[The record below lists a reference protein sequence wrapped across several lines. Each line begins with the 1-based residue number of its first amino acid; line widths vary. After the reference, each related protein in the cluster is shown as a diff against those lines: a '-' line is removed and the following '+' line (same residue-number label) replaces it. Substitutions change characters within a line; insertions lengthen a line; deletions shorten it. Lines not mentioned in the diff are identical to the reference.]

1 MIVVKV
7 NKQTNEAEVQ
17 ASVYLDEFVET
28 DEFKYVLYE
37 QSALPKCKY
46 IKMDGDTAIPDDEKN
61 TADRIK
67 SDVIV
72 YKKYLS
78 NTDWYYARK
87 LETGDEVPADVI
99 AKRIEAR
106 EFIRNN
112 DQNISVGD

>member
-1 MIVVKV
+1 MIVIKV

-17 ASVYLDEFVET
+17 ASTNLEEFVET

-37 QSALPKCKY
+37 QSLLPKVKY
-46 IKMDGDTAIPDDEKN
+46 IKMNGDTVVSDDEKN

-78 NTDWYYARK
+78 STDWYYSRK
-87 LETGDEVPADVI
+87 LETGDEVPTDVVT
-99 AKRIEAR
+99 KRIKAR
-106 EFIRNN
+106 DFIRNN
-112 DQNISVGD
+112 D